1 MNNTYIVW
9 IEQYKVRIEYSTMI
23 DTPVVDAAVHP
34 VAVSLS
40 GGDAKA
46 HHQIWWYH
54 HRFLVHQRKCLHS
67 IGPET
72 RIQCQMPR
80 SRVQSCAH
88 FLGLAMP
95 RKVDSCGALIE

>member
-1 MNNTYIVW
+1 MTDTFGKSDEQYVYPLVW

-54 HRFLVHQRKCLHS
+54 HRFFVHLRKCLHS
-67 IGPET
+67 NI
-72 RIQCQMPR
+72 
-80 SRVQSCAH
+80 
-88 FLGLAMP
+88 LLY
-95 RKVDSCGALIE
+95 K